1 MQTNDAP
8 RISRRDGPVI
18 WKTVSTTIMTVM
30 VGVMAWICRTIITH
44 ESVLAVVV
52 AAESKDAKA
61 IGELQQNGSSALAAH
76 SKDDDTRVAN
86 LKEEVREIR
95 GWVVNLQTIPAKIDS
110 LTEGQRRIEQALT
123 DHMKE
128 RLTNGNGNGG
138 TK

>member
-1 MQTNDAP
+1 
-8 RISRRDGPVI
+8 
-18 WKTVSTTIMTVM
+18 MTVM

-52 AAESKDAKA
+52 AAEAKDNRA
-61 IGELQQNGSSALAAH
+61 ISELQQNGSVALVTHA
-76 SKDDDTRVAN
+76 KDDDTRVAN

-110 LTEGQRRIEQALT
+110 LTEGQRRIEQALI

-128 RLTNGNGNGG
+128 RNGNGG